1 MTTLVSAVEQA
12 IDNGYPGSIE
22 VRKHKFALR
31 SLGNK
36 NRLQGD
42 ETGYFRHEHAG
53 EDDRVFFAVKVN
65 GPNSYEARITRIE
78 YRGFLNSGT
87 KKYDLLVNGAASAPN
102 VAVSVVAKVVAF
114 LKELNIQSAFD
125 GSWEIAAAEIVDT
138 FGKEM
143 AEAA

>member
-1 MTTLVSAVEQA
+1 MATLVSAVEQA
-12 IDNGYPGSIE
+12 MASGWPDVIK
-22 VRKHKFALR
+22 VRGHEFAIR
-31 SLGNK
+31 SLGNR

-53 EDDRVFFAVKVN
+53 EDDRVFFSVKVN
-65 GPNSYEARITRIE
+65 SPSSYEAKITRIE
-78 YRGFLNSGT
+78 YRGLLNSGT
-87 KKYDLLVNGAASAPN
+87 KKYDLLVNGAASSPN
-102 VAVSVVAKVVAF
+102 VAVSVIAKIVLF
-114 LKELNIQSAFD
+114 LKGINIQSAFD